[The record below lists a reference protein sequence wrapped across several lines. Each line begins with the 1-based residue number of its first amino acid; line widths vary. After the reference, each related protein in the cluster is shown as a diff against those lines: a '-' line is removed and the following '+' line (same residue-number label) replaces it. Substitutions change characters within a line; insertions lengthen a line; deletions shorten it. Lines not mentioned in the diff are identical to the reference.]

1 MSIFGSMAAI
11 PAILFSFEG
20 YISVGNISG
29 DIKDPEKNLS
39 LAVVL
44 GVIIISVLYLAVT
57 IGCITAGTGNVYILM
72 NTISNN
78 ETVHQVLTV
87 LISIFIFICL
97 IGCMNGMAK
106 GGMFAFAS
114 LAEEKA
120 LFGSKALLAKKP
132 ENSMFAGLVL
142 FGAVSML

>member
-1 MSIFGSMAAI
+1 MGIFSAI

-29 DIKDPEKNLS
+29 DIKNAERNLS
-39 LAVVL
+39 LSVVL

-57 IGCITAGTGNVYILM
+57 IGCVTAGTGNVYNLM
-72 NTISNN
+72 KIMVGENVMAYKALTI
-78 ETVHQVLTV
+78 

-97 IGCMNGMAK
+97 IGCVNGMAK
-106 GGMFAFAS
+106 GGMSAFQS

-120 LFGSKALLAKKP
+120 LFGSKKLLEKKP
-132 ENSMFAGLVL
+132 GNKLFAG
-142 FGAVSML
+142 F